1 MLYANREDLA
11 SATQLAERLTAD
23 TRRDPQAFDARW
35 QLARIDYWLGG
46 HAPERDR
53 RKYLEQ
59 GIAAAQDAARLQPQR
74 PEGHFWTAAN
84 MGAIAEGF
92 GMRAG
97 LRYRKSIRQSLETV
111 LRLDRAYME
120 GSADRALGRYYHK
133 VPGWLGGSRA
143 KAEEHLRASLT
154 YNPDSTISHYFLAEL
169 FIDAGRLDEA
179 RAELQRV
186 SSAPLSREWA
196 PEDRDF
202 KRRAATRLAGL
213 R

>member
-1 MLYANREDLA
+1 
-11 SATQLAERLTAD
+11 
-23 TRRDPQAFDARW
+23 
-35 QLARIDYWLGG
+35 
-46 HAPERDR
+46 
-53 RKYLEQ
+53 
-59 GIAAAQDAARLQPQR
+59 
-74 PEGHFWTAAN
+74 
-84 MGAIAEGF
+84 MGAIAEKF

-97 LRYRKSIRQSLETV
+97 LKYRKPIRTALETV
-111 LRLDRAYME
+111 LRLDPAYME

-143 KAEEHLRASLT
+143 KAERHLRASLT

-169 FIDAGRLDEA
+169 FIDTGHPADA

-202 KRRAATRLAGL
+202 KRRAAALLLTLK
-213 R
+213 